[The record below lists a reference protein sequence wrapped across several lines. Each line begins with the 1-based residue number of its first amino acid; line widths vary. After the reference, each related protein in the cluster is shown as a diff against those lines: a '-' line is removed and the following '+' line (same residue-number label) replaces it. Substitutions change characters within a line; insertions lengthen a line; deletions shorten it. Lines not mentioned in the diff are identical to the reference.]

1 MKIAQEPFQV
11 YASTRGLRSVPYIV
25 LSNTA
30 MTDACALHLSYV
42 LVSHNFP
49 EQLVARVPPVKAG
62 PPQHQLEVYDIT
74 SGCQGLVYL
83 PNDKL
88 GIAGS
93 RVLELGELAREG
105 FLDETSYEE
114 TQEEFE
120 TTTKPARALRRES
133 DVWPSPSFSAPSG
146 RRRSA
151 TSVAGSEYD
160 GRSSYSATAST
171 ELDRARSRIQGNVLR
186 DFGASSVDLWRV
198 SLKMLTLSRA
208 ILLSAAERTRHVRE
222 SETESYGLRQM
233 PPPAQPPQPPQ
244 PAQPA
249 QPVQHLWP
257 VFSTDLNDGG
267 FPPLPSSSIRA
278 GVAPP
283 RRSETTPLKSGNP
296 SHPVTSRHVHRPK
309 KSVNPTARL
318 SGFEPPTMVDT
329 NVVTSR
335 TDEQQ
340 PYRSHLPYG
349 FSEDIWMRIISIVA
363 GADGIVNITQQR
375 SILRWAMD
383 SMTLIKER
391 EALGKPKSAQIWR
404 LLEGIGC
411 LAYDLRA

>member
-1 MKIAQEPFQV
+1 MKTPQEPFQV

-25 LSNTA
+25 LGNTA
-30 MTDACALHLSYV
+30 MTEACALHLSYV

-49 EQLVARVPPVKAG
+49 EQLLARVPPVKAG

-88 GIAGS
+88 GIAGL
-93 RVLELGELAREG
+93 RVLELGELVREG
-105 FLDETSYEE
+105 FLDEASHEE
-114 TQEEFE
+114 IHGEFE
-120 TTTKPARALRRES
+120 TTTKPARALRRVS
-133 DVWPSPSFSAPSG
+133 DVRPSPSFSATSG

-151 TSVAGSEYD
+151 TSVTGSEYD
-160 GRSSYSATAST
+160 GRSSNSATAST

-186 DFGASSVDLWRV
+186 DFGAPSVDLWRV

-208 ILLSAAERTRHVRE
+208 ILLSAAETIRHVHV
-222 SETESYGLRQM
+222 SKTNSHGLHQM

-244 PAQPA
+244 PAQL
-249 QPVQHLWP
+249 VQHLWP
-257 VFSTDLNDGG
+257 VFSTDLNDNG
-267 FPPLPSSSIRA
+267 FPPLRSSSIRA
-278 GVAPP
+278 GVDSS
-283 RRSETTPLKSGNP
+283 RRSETTPLKAETQN
-296 SHPVTSRHVHRPK
+296 HPATPRHVHRRK
-309 KSVNPTARL
+309 KSVNPVARF
-318 SGFEPPTMVDT
+318 SGFEPPTIADT
-329 NVVTSR
+329 DVVASR
-335 TDEQQ
+335 ADEQQ

-349 FSEDIWMRIISIVA
+349 FSEDIWMRIISFMA
-363 GADGIVNITQQR
+363 GADGIVNTTQQR

-383 SMTLIKER
+383 STTLIKER

-404 LLEGIGC
+404 LLEGVGC